1 MVAVKDD
8 QDQFHGMEEQVCCR
22 IIQHLRGTQPAY
34 LPTTDEKSE
43 SEDQAPAQP
52 RRKHSIAMFY
62 LTYVYLCGV
71 YPLPPPLPPP
81 HPCCV
86 TMSAAQITHELSGA
100 RHKDYFNVYS
110 FRLEWHSHLS
120 MLCCVIIMCT
130 CSFMFLCHLY
140 VLLILP

>member
-52 RRKHSIAMFY
+52 RKKYKGTSSKLRTADTTVMNQVIW
-62 LTYVYLCGV
+62 
-71 YPLPPPLPPP
+71 P
-81 HPCCV
+81 
-86 TMSAAQITHELSGA
+86 HELIYTPSGQTAVYEALSKLAFVNGYLSVLTLELKNIKA
-100 RHKDYFNVYS
+100 R
-110 FRLEWHSHLS
+110 
-120 MLCCVIIMCT
+120 MLTDLQEVMEDGEPYGWPVVW
-130 CSFMFLCHLY
+130 SYH
-140 VLLILP
+140 VV